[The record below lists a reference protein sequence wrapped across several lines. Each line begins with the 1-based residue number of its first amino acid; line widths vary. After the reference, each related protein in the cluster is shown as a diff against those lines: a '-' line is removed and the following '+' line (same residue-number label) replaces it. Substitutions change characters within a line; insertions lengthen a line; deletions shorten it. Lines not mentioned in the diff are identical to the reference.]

1 MRKELHLAAYIK
13 EYTDLDIFDNTRK
26 REYVEFRALYNY
38 ILHNIMK
45 KSLTWIRNNYIANGK
60 NYDHATVIHSLK
72 MFDTYQK
79 YNPKIMPLFNE
90 LCKGRDSPAEKI
102 AFVDTALRHMRKDEV
117 EEVSSL
123 VHELLTQNIR
133 NEAAKNIEVQAE

>member
-45 KSLTWIRNNYIANGK
+45 KSLTWIRNNYIANG
-60 NYDHATVIHSLK
+60 
-72 MFDTYQK
+72 TYQK

-90 LCKGRDSPAEKI
+90 LCKVRDSPDEKI

-117 EEVSSL
+117 EEVSNL